1 VRDPDFPFSE
11 THCRSGDIAA
21 APVDDIDIQPLF
33 ASMLERAMDGFVPGH
48 FLFAAFL
55 GGFASGLAGFVLLL
69 CAGPALIAAQ
79 ARPMMRTIRR

>member
-55 GGFASGLAGFVLLL
+55 GDFAFGLAGFVLLL
-69 CAGPALIAAQ
+69 CAGLALIATQ
-79 ARPMMRTIRR
+79 AWPMIRTSRK

>member
-1 VRDPDFPFSE
+1 
-11 THCRSGDIAA
+11 
-21 APVDDIDIQPLF
+21 
-33 ASMLERAMDGFVPGH
+33 MDGFVPGH